1 MSADGVLESVFDLL
15 HCAGT
20 QLEKH
25 HGGYRVVGIG
35 ISGMG
40 RKGVLLSRPVQVD
53 MRLIGRAMPVLVGD
67 VFGPQTQPFGRLTQA
82 LDALGTR

>member
-1 MSADGVLESVFDLL
+1 M
-15 HCAGT
+15 
-20 QLEKH
+20 
-25 HGGYRVVGIG
+25 
-35 ISGMG
+35 
-40 RKGVLLSRPVQVD
+40 LLSRPVQVD